1 MKRAIVLLGI
11 ATLGFCAALAAY
23 RPFASEQPPLSRYA
37 PAGALLYL
45 EAKDFSSILSAWN
58 SSREKQKWITTAS
71 YEVFSRSRL
80 FLRLGGAS
88 DQFAASAGLSPDM
101 NFLSQVAGSQSA
113 LALYDIGNLQ
123 FLYITKLP
131 SANAMQTAL
140 WQSRAKF
147 GTREVA
153 GTTFYLRRDA
163 ESEKEVA
170 FAVKDG
176 FLLLATRE
184 DLMAGALQLM
194 VGGKEQT
201 IEAEP
206 WFSRSVSSASP
217 AGDLRMV
224 LNLEKLVPSPYFR
237 SYWIQQNVADMKQY
251 SAAVSDLFLSSKE
264 YREERLLVKKTAPAA
279 ESTAT
284 ADAAAGA
291 AAVSDLARLVPPD
304 TSVFQLRASP
314 TPESAL
320 ALLETKLLA
329 PHLGPGVAS
338 RFAPQVTL
346 TSGETGNTS
355 DLETRIDIA
364 PVQTQTSSGTGE
376 SLKTLLH
383 SNPALATLQLQDTE
397 LDKDGVF
404 VRIHSAVVLLGASDW
419 DESAAR
425 SALVDF
431 VSPALTASQLGVAWQ
446 PKAGFQQLDGL
457 WSFAVAVRGK
467 YLIVSDDPNLVAATL
482 ARVNQK
488 SEAKPAVLIAGFNHA
503 RERERF
509 TRFTSQLDAQS
520 AGPSANTFGQ
530 SENAPLFFSRN
541 IASLSSAL
549 AAVSS
554 QKIVVRDNGDKI
566 LQTVTYQWT
575 P

>member
-1 MKRAIVLLGI
+1 MKRAILLLCI
-11 ATLGFCAALAAY
+11 ATIGFGVALAAY

-45 EAKDFSSILSAWN
+45 EAKDFSSLLSAWN
-58 SSREKQKWITTAS
+58 SSREKRQWVSSAN
-71 YEVFSRSRL
+71 YQVFSRSRL
-80 FLRLGGAS
+80 FFRLGGAS
-88 DQFAASAGLSPDM
+88 DQFAAAAGLPPDM

-123 FLYITKLP
+123 FLYITKLA

-153 GTTFYLRRDA
+153 GVTFYLRRDA

-194 VGGKEQT
+194 AGSKDQT
-201 IEAEP
+201 IETEA
-206 WFSRSVSSASP
+206 WFSRAVSSAGP
-217 AGDLRMV
+217 GGDLRMV

-237 SYWIQQNVADMKQY
+237 SYWIQQNITDMKQY
-251 SAAVSDLFLSSKE
+251 SAVVSDLFLSSKE
-264 YREERLLVKKTAPAA
+264 YREERLLVKKAAPAA
-279 ESTAT
+279 ESTVT
-284 ADAAAGA
+284 ADANAGA
-291 AAVSDLARLVPPD
+291 AAVADLARLVPAD
-304 TSVFQLRASP
+304 AGVFQLRASP
-314 TPESAL
+314 SPEAAL
-320 ALLETKLLA
+320 ALLETNLLA

-338 RFAPQVTL
+338 QFAPQVL
-346 TSGETGNTS
+346 LSSGETGSTA
-355 DLETRIDIA
+355 DLETRIDIP
-364 PVQTQTSSGTGE
+364 PVQTQTSSSTAE
-376 SLKTLLH
+376 SLKTLLR
-383 SNPALATLQLQDTE
+383 SNPTQATLQLQSTE

-404 VRIHSAVVLLGASDW
+404 VRIHSAVVLLAASDW

-446 PKAGFQQLDGL
+446 PKSGFQQLDGL
-457 WSFAVAVRGK
+457 WSFAVAVRGR
-467 YLIVSDDPNLVAATL
+467 YLIVSDDPALVGAVL
-482 ARVNQK
+482 SRLNQK
-488 SEAKPAVLIAGFNHA
+488 SVAQPALFIAGFNHA

-530 SENAPLFFSRN
+530 SENTPLFFSRN
-541 IASLSSAL
+541 IASFSSTL

-554 QKIVVRDNGDKI
+554 QKVVVRDAGDKV

>member
-1 MKRAIVLLGI
+1 MKRAILLLCI
-11 ATLGFCAALAAY
+11 AAISLGVALAAY

-45 EAKDFSSILSAWN
+45 EAKDFSSLLSAWN
-58 SSREKQKWITTAS
+58 SSREKRQWVAS
-71 YEVFSRSRL
+71 ANYQVFSRSRL

-88 DQFAASAGLSPDM
+88 DQFAAAAALPPDM

-123 FLYITKLP
+123 FLYITKLA

-153 GTTFYLRRDA
+153 GVTFYLRREA

-170 FAVKDG
+170 FAVKDD

-194 VGGKEQT
+194 AGGKDQA

-206 WFSRSVSSASP
+206 WFSRSVSSTGP
-217 AGDLRMV
+217 VGDLRMV

-237 SYWIQQNVADMKQY
+237 SYWIQQNVTDMKQY
-251 SAAVSDLFLSSKE
+251 SAAVSDFFLSNKE
-264 YREERLLVKKTAPAA
+264 YREERLLVKKSAPAT
-279 ESTAT
+279 E
-284 ADAAAGA
+284 AASSNANAGA
-291 AAVSDLARLVPPD
+291 AAVADLARLVPAD
-304 TSVFQLRASP
+304 AGVFQLRASP
-314 TPESAL
+314 SPESAL

-338 RFAPQVTL
+338 QFAPQVAL
-346 TSGETGNTS
+346 TSGETGGTA
-355 DLETRIDIA
+355 DLETRIDIP
-364 PVQTQTSSGTGE
+364 PVQTQTSSSTAE
-376 SLKTLLH
+376 SLKTLLR
-383 SNPALATLQLQDTE
+383 SNPAQATLQLQSTE

-404 VRIHSAVVLLGASDW
+404 VRIHSAVALLAASDW
-419 DESAAR
+419 NEPAAR

-446 PKAGFQQLDGL
+446 PKSGFQQLDGL
-457 WSFAVAVRGK
+457 WSFAAAVRGK
-467 YLIVSDDPNLVAATL
+467 YLIVSDDPNLVVAIL
-482 ARVNQK
+482 ARLNQK
-488 SEAKPAVLIAGFNHA
+488 SDTKPALFIAGFSHA

-509 TRFTSQLDAQS
+509 ARFTTQLDAQS
-520 AGPSANTFGQ
+520 TGPSANTFGQ
-530 SENAPLFFSRN
+530 SENTPLFFSCN
-541 IASLSSAL
+541 IASFSSTL

-554 QKIVVRDNGDKI
+554 QKIVVRDADDKV

>member
-1 MKRAIVLLGI
+1 MKRAIILLCI
-11 ATLGFCAALAAY
+11 ATMAFGAALAAY
-23 RPFASEQPPLSRYA
+23 RPSASGEPPLSRYA

-45 EAKDFSSILSAWN
+45 EARDFSSLLSAWN
-58 SSREKQKWITTAS
+58 SSREKRQWVSSAN
-71 YEVFSRSRL
+71 YQVFSRSRL
-80 FLRLGGAS
+80 FFRLGGAS
-88 DQFAASAGLSPDM
+88 DQFAAAAGLPPDM

-123 FLYITKLP
+123 FLYITKLA

-153 GTTFYLRRDA
+153 GVTFYLRRDA
-163 ESEKEVA
+163 ESEREVA

-184 DLMAGALQLM
+184 DLMAGTLQLM
-194 VGGKEQT
+194 AGGKDQT

-206 WFSRSVSSASP
+206 WFARSVSSASP

-237 SYWIQQNVADMKQY
+237 SYWIQQNVTDMKQY

-264 YREERLLVKKTAPAA
+264 YREERLLVKKSVSATEAA
-279 ESTAT
+279 SS
-284 ADAAAGA
+284 DANAGA
-291 AAVSDLARLVPPD
+291 AAVSDLARLVPSD
-304 TSVFQLRASP
+304 VGVFQLRASP
-314 TPESAL
+314 SPESAL

-338 RFAPQVTL
+338 QFAPQVL
-346 TSGETGNTS
+346 LSSGETGNAA
-355 DLETRIDIA
+355 DLETRIDIP
-364 PVQTQTSSGTGE
+364 PVQTPTSSSTAE
-376 SLKTLLH
+376 SLKSLLH
-383 SNPALATLQLQDTE
+383 SNPARATLQVQSTE

-404 VRIHSAVVLLGASDW
+404 VRIHSAVALVAASDW
-419 DESAAR
+419 DGSAVR

-431 VSPALTASQLGVAWQ
+431 VRPALTASQLGVAWQ
-446 PKAGFQQLDGL
+446 PKSGFQQLDGL
-457 WSFAVAVRGK
+457 WSCAVAVRGK
-467 YLIVSDDPNLVAATL
+467 YLIVSDDPGLVAAIL
-482 ARVNQK
+482 ARLNQK
-488 SEAKPAVLIAGFNHA
+488 SEAKPALFIAGFSHT

-509 TRFTSQLDAQS
+509 ASFTSQLDTQS
-520 AGPSANTFGQ
+520 TGPANTFGQ
-530 SENAPLFFSRN
+530 SENTPPFFSRN
-541 IASLSSAL
+541 IASFSSAL
-549 AAVSS
+549 AAISS
-554 QKIVVRDNGDKI
+554 QKIVVRDAGDKV
-566 LQTVTYQWT
+566 LQTVTYKWA

>member
-1 MKRAIVLLGI
+1 MKRAILLLCI
-11 ATLGFCAALAAY
+11 ATIAFGAALAAY
-23 RPFASEQPPLSRYA
+23 RPFASEQPPLCRYA

-45 EAKDFSSILSAWN
+45 EAKDFSSLLSAWN
-58 SSREKQKWITTAS
+58 SSREKHQWVTSVNYQI
-71 YEVFSRSRL
+71 FSRSRL

-88 DQFAASAGLSPDM
+88 DQFAAAAGLPPDM

-123 FLYITKLP
+123 FLYITKLS

-140 WQSRAKF
+140 WQSRARF

-153 GTTFYLRRDA
+153 GVTFYLRRDA

-170 FAVKDG
+170 FAVKDD

-184 DLMAGALQLM
+184 DLMAGALLLM
-194 VGGKEQT
+194 AGGKDQA

-206 WFSRSVSSASP
+206 WFSRSVSSAGP

-237 SYWIQQNVADMKQY
+237 SYWIQQNITDMKQY
-251 SAAVSDLFLSSKE
+251 SAALSDLFLSGKE
-264 YREERLLVKKTAPAA
+264 YREERLLLKKSAPAA
-279 ESTAT
+279 EAVAS
-284 ADAAAGA
+284 DANAGA
-291 AAVSDLARLVPPD
+291 AAVSDLARLVPAD
-304 TSVFQLRASP
+304 AGVFQVRASP
-314 TPESAL
+314 SPESAL

-329 PHLGPGVAS
+329 PHLGPAVAS
-338 RFAPQVTL
+338 QFAPQVAL
-346 TSGETGNTS
+346 TSGETGSTA
-355 DLETRIDIA
+355 DLETRIDIP
-364 PVQTQTSSGTGE
+364 PVQTQTSSSTTD
-376 SLKTLLH
+376 SLKNLLR
-383 SNPALATLQLQDTE
+383 SNPPQATLQLQSTE

-404 VRIHSAVVLLGASDW
+404 VRIHSAVALLAASDW
-419 DESAAR
+419 NELAAR

-431 VSPALTASQLGVAWQ
+431 VRPSLTASQLGVGWQ
-446 PKAGFQQLDGL
+446 PKSGFQQLDGL

-467 YLIVSDDPNLVAATL
+467 YLIVSDDPNLVAAIL
-482 ARVNQK
+482 ARLNQK
-488 SEAKPAVLIAGFNHA
+488 AGAQLALFIAGFNHG

-530 SENAPLFFSRN
+530 SQNTPLFFSRN
-541 IASLSSAL
+541 IASFSSTL

-554 QKIVVRDNGDKI
+554 QKIVVRDAGDKI

>member
-1 MKRAIVLLGI
+1 MKRTILLLCI
-11 ATLGFCAALAAY
+11 ATIGFGAALAAY

-45 EAKDFSSILSAWN
+45 EAKDFSSLLSAWN
-58 SSREKQKWITTAS
+58 SSREKRQWVAS
-71 YEVFSRSRL
+71 ANYQVFSRSRL
-80 FLRLGGAS
+80 FLRLGGAG
-88 DQFAASAGLSPDM
+88 DQFAAAAGLPPDM

-123 FLYITKLP
+123 FLYITKLA
-131 SANAMQTAL
+131 SANAIETAL

-153 GTTFYLRRDA
+153 GVTFYLRRDA

-170 FAVKDG
+170 FAVKDD

-194 VGGKEQT
+194 AGGKDQA

-206 WFSRSVSSASP
+206 WFARSVSSAGP

-237 SYWIQQNVADMKQY
+237 SYWIQQNITDMKQY

-264 YREERLLVKKTAPAA
+264 YREERLLVKKSAPATEA
-279 ESTAT
+279 V
-284 ADAAAGA
+284 DANAGA
-291 AAVSDLARLVPPD
+291 AAVSDLARLVPAD
-304 TSVFQLRASP
+304 AGVFQLRASP
-314 TPESAL
+314 SPESSL

-338 RFAPQVTL
+338 QFAPQVAL
-346 TSGETGNTS
+346 TSGETGSTA
-355 DLETRIDIA
+355 DLETRIDIP
-364 PVQTQTSSGTGE
+364 PVQTQTSSSTAE
-376 SLKTLLH
+376 SLKTLLDG
-383 SNPALATLQLQDTE
+383 NPAQATLQLQSTE

-404 VRIHSAVVLLGASDW
+404 VRIHSAVALLGAADW

-446 PKAGFQQLDGL
+446 PKSGFQQLDGL
-457 WSFAVAVRGK
+457 WSFAAAVRGK
-467 YLIVSDDPNLVAATL
+467 YLIVSDDPNLVAAIL
-482 ARVNQK
+482 ARINQK
-488 SEAKPAVLIAGFNHA
+488 SDTRPALFIAGCNHA

-530 SENAPLFFSRN
+530 SENTPLFFSRN
-541 IASLSSAL
+541 IASFSSTL

-554 QKIVVRDNGDKI
+554 QKIVVRDAGDKV

>member
-1 MKRAIVLLGI
+1 MKRAIVLLCI
-11 ATLGFCAALAAY
+11 AAIGFGAALAAY
-23 RPFASEQPPLSRYA
+23 RPSASEQPPLSRYA

-45 EAKDFSSILSAWN
+45 EAKDFSSILSTWN
-58 SSREKQKWITTAS
+58 SSREKQQWVTSAS
-71 YEVFSRSRL
+71 HEVFSRSRL

-88 DQFAASAGLSPDM
+88 DQFAAAAGLSPDM
-101 NFLSQVAGSQSA
+101 SFLSQVAGSQSA

-131 SANAMQTAL
+131 SASAMQTAL
-140 WQSRAKF
+140 WQSRTKF
-147 GTREVA
+147 ATREVA
-153 GTTFYLRRDA
+153 GVTFYLRRDA

-184 DLMAGALQLM
+184 DLLAGALQLM
-194 VGGKEQT
+194 VGGKEKT
-201 IEAEP
+201 IEAES
-206 WFSRSVSSASP
+206 WFSRAVSPASP

-237 SYWIQQNVADMKQY
+237 SYWIQQNITDMKQY

-264 YREERLLVKKTAPAA
+264 YREERLLVKNTAPAP
-279 ESTAT
+279 ESTEST
-284 ADAAAGA
+284 DANSGA

-304 TSVFQLRASP
+304 AGVFQLRASP
-314 TPESAL
+314 SPESAL
-320 ALLETKLLA
+320 ALLESKLLA

-338 RFAPQVTL
+338 QFAPQVTL
-346 TSGETGNTS
+346 SSGETGNTA
-355 DLETRIDIA
+355 DLETRIDVA
-364 PVQTQTSSGTGE
+364 PVRTATSPGTAE
-376 SLKTLLH
+376 SLKTLLQN
-383 SNPALATLQLQDTE
+383 NPAQASLQLQSSE
-397 LDKDGVF
+397 LDRDGVF
-404 VRIHSAVVLLGASDW
+404 VRIHSAVALLGASDW
-419 DESAAR
+419 DASATR

-446 PKAGFQQLDGL
+446 PKDGFQQLDGL
-457 WSFAVAVRGK
+457 WSCAVGVRGK
-467 YLIVSDDPNLVAATL
+467 YLIVSDDPNLLAATL
-482 ARVNQK
+482 ARLDQK
-488 SEAKPAVLIAGFNHA
+488 SDAKPAIFIAGFNHA
-503 RERERF
+503 RERGRF

-530 SENAPLFFSRN
+530 SENTPLFFSRN
-541 IASLSSAL
+541 IASFSSAL
-549 AAVSS
+549 AAVFS
-554 QKIVVRDNGDKI
+554 QKIVVRDNGDKV

>member
-1 MKRAIVLLGI
+1 MKRTILLLCI
-11 ATLGFCAALAAY
+11 ATIGFGAALAAY

-45 EAKDFSSILSAWN
+45 EAKDFSSLLSAWN
-58 SSREKQKWITTAS
+58 SSREKRQWVAS
-71 YEVFSRSRL
+71 ANYQVFSRSRL
-80 FLRLGGAS
+80 FLRLGGAG
-88 DQFAASAGLSPDM
+88 DQFAAAAGLPPDM

-123 FLYITKLP
+123 FLYITKLA
-131 SANAMQTAL
+131 SANAIETAL

-153 GTTFYLRRDA
+153 GVTFYLRRDT

-170 FAVKDG
+170 FAVKDD

-194 VGGKEQT
+194 AGGKDQA

-206 WFSRSVSSASP
+206 WFARSVSSAGP

-237 SYWIQQNVADMKQY
+237 SYWIQQNITDMKQY

-264 YREERLLVKKTAPAA
+264 YREERLLVKKSAPATEA
-279 ESTAT
+279 G
-284 ADAAAGA
+284 DANAGA
-291 AAVSDLARLVPPD
+291 AAVSDLARLVPAD
-304 TSVFQLRASP
+304 AGVFQLRASP
-314 TPESAL
+314 SPESSL

-338 RFAPQVTL
+338 QFAPQVAL
-346 TSGETGNTS
+346 TSGETGSTA
-355 DLETRIDIA
+355 DLETRIDIP
-364 PVQTQTSSGTGE
+364 PVQTQTSSSTAE
-376 SLKTLLH
+376 SLKTLLDG
-383 SNPALATLQLQDTE
+383 NPAQATLQLQSTE

-404 VRIHSAVVLLGASDW
+404 VRIHSAVALLGAADW

-446 PKAGFQQLDGL
+446 PKSGFQQLDGL
-457 WSFAVAVRGK
+457 WSFAAAVRGK
-467 YLIVSDDPNLVAATL
+467 YLIVSDDPNLVAAIL
-482 ARVNQK
+482 ARINQK
-488 SEAKPAVLIAGFNHA
+488 SDTRPALFIAGFNHA

-530 SENAPLFFSRN
+530 SENTPLFFSRN
-541 IASLSSAL
+541 IASFSSTL

-554 QKIVVRDNGDKI
+554 QKIVVRDAGDKV

>member
-1 MKRAIVLLGI
+1 MKRTILLLCI
-11 ATLGFCAALAAY
+11 ATIGFGAALAAY

-45 EAKDFSSILSAWN
+45 EAKDFSSLLSAWN
-58 SSREKQKWITTAS
+58 SSREKRQWVAS
-71 YEVFSRSRL
+71 ANYQVFSRSRL
-80 FLRLGGAS
+80 FLRLGGAG
-88 DQFAASAGLSPDM
+88 DQFAAAAGLPPDM

-123 FLYITKLP
+123 FLYITKLA
-131 SANAMQTAL
+131 SANAIETAL

-153 GTTFYLRRDA
+153 GVTFYLRRDA

-170 FAVKDG
+170 FAVKDD

-194 VGGKEQT
+194 AGGKDQA

-206 WFSRSVSSASP
+206 WFARSVSSAGP

-237 SYWIQQNVADMKQY
+237 SYWIQQNITDMKQY

-264 YREERLLVKKTAPAA
+264 YREERLLVKKSAPATEA
-279 ESTAT
+279 V
-284 ADAAAGA
+284 DANAGA
-291 AAVSDLARLVPPD
+291 AAVSDLARLVPAD
-304 TSVFQLRASP
+304 AGVFQLRASP
-314 TPESAL
+314 SPESSL

-338 RFAPQVTL
+338 QFAPQVAL
-346 TSGETGNTS
+346 TSGETGSTA
-355 DLETRIDIA
+355 DLETRIDIP
-364 PVQTQTSSGTGE
+364 PVQTQTSSSTAE
-376 SLKTLLH
+376 SLKTLLDG
-383 SNPALATLQLQDTE
+383 NPAQATLQLQSTE

-404 VRIHSAVVLLGASDW
+404 VRIHSAVALLGAADW

-446 PKAGFQQLDGL
+446 PKSGFQQLDGL
-457 WSFAVAVRGK
+457 WSFAAAVRGK
-467 YLIVSDDPNLVAATL
+467 YLIVSDDPNLVAAIL
-482 ARVNQK
+482 ARINQK
-488 SEAKPAVLIAGFNHA
+488 SDTRPALFIAGFNHA

-530 SENAPLFFSRN
+530 SENTPLFFSRN
-541 IASLSSAL
+541 IASFSSTL

-554 QKIVVRDNGDKI
+554 QKIVVRDAGDKV